1 MNNRDEIK
9 QELLELGFNVNSK
22 GIAYFIDAIE
32 YIKENTLEWET
43 MTIYEFIAKR
53 HNSTIS
59 RVERTMRFAIE
70 PAIKNIQEK
79 YRYYYKI
86 NTSKFLNLIRIQMI

>member
-32 YIKENTLEWET
+32 YIKENTLELET
-43 MTIYEFIAKR
+43 MTIYEYIAKR
-53 HNSTIS
+53 
-59 RVERTMRFAIE
+59 
-70 PAIKNIQEK
+70 
-79 YRYYYKI
+79 
-86 NTSKFLNLIRIQMI
+86 

>member
-9 QELLELGFNVNSK
+9 QELIGLGFNVNSK

-43 MTIYEFIAKR
+43 MTIYEFIAK
-53 HNSTIS
+53 
-59 RVERTMRFAIE
+59 
-70 PAIKNIQEK
+70 NIIQQ
-79 YRYYYKI
+79 
-86 NTSKFLNLIRIQMI
+86 FLELKEQ

>member
-1 MNNRDEIK
+1 MK
-9 QELLELGFNVNSK
+9 ELSV
-22 GIAYFIDAIE
+22 
-32 YIKENTLEWET
+32 
-43 MTIYEFIAKR
+43 FIAKR
-53 HNSTIS
+53 YNSTIS